1 MQFGWLKLLEDMLT
15 RIRQLLELIRFSH
28 TLFALP
34 FALLA
39 ALMAW
44 RINVESNRI
53 LDWMNESALRMQR
66 ATPLM
71 TAEHDGY
78 GLLAAPQLQT
88 VQQPFRWQELL
99 GILMC
104 MVSARSAAMAFN
116 RLADRKIDALN
127 PRTAGRHLPAGILP
141 MRIVTSFAA
150 MSSAAF
156 IASTLMFLP
165 NRLPLFLSVPVL
177 LFLLGYSYTKR
188 FTALAHF
195 WLGAALMLA
204 PISAWIAIRGEVVLV
219 NPSDL
224 LPVIVLGGAV
234 MLWVS
239 GFDIIYACQD
249 ADFDRSQKLHSVPA
263 RLGVAGALRL
273 AAVCHASA
281 VVLLLLLPTVYPFFG
296 WIYYTA
302 VAAIAVL
309 LIYEHAIVRPGDL
322 ARINTA
328 FFNVNAIISLGLLVV
343 GAIDLW
349 W

>member
-1 MQFGWLKLLEDMLT
+1 MLT

-44 RINVESNRI
+44 RLNWEMAI
-53 LDWMNESALRMQR
+53 
-66 ATPLM
+66 T
-71 TAEHDGY
+71 DGSIQQFY
-78 GLLAAPQLQT
+78 G
-88 VQQPFRWQELL
+88 FRWQELL

-104 MVSARSAAMAFN
+104 MVAARSAAMAFN

-127 PRTAGRHLPAGILP
+127 PRTASRHLPAGILP
-141 MRIVTSFAA
+141 MRIVTSFAV

-177 LFLLGYSYTKR
+177 LFLLAYSYTKR

-204 PISAWIAIRGEVVLV
+204 PISAWIAIRGEVVMHH
-219 NPSDL
+219 PADL

-249 ADFDRSQKLHSVPA
+249 ADFDRSHHLHSVPA
-263 RLGVAGALRL
+263 RLGVAKALQL
-273 AAVCHASA
+273 AAACHAGT
-281 VVLLLLLPTVYPFFG
+281 VVLLLLLPNVYPFFG
-296 WIYYTA
+296 WIYYAA

-309 LIYEHAIVRPGDL
+309 LIYEHSIVRPNDL
-322 ARINTA
+322 ARVNTA
-328 FFNVNAIISLGLLVV
+328 FFNVNAVISMGLLVV

-349 W
+349 L

>member
-1 MQFGWLKLLEDMLT
+1 MLT

-44 RINVESNRI
+44 RANSQNKHLV
-53 LDWMNESALRMQR
+53 DWVNGVTQRMQR
-66 ATPLM
+66 ATPTLNV
-71 TAEHDGY
+71 EVHDSY
-78 GLLAAPQLQT
+78 GLMSPTMLDA
-88 VQQPFRWQELL
+88 VQPFRWQELL

-104 MVSARSAAMAFN
+104 MVAARSAAMAFN

-127 PRTAGRHLPAGILP
+127 PRTAGRHLPAGILS
-141 MRIVTSFAA
+141 MKLVTSFAI

-177 LFLLGYSYTKR
+177 LFLFGYSFTKR

-204 PISAWIAIRGEVVLV
+204 PISAWIAIRGEVVMV
-219 NPSDL
+219 NPADL

-249 ADFDRSQKLHSVPA
+249 AEFDRSHKLHSVPS

-273 AAVCHASA
+273 AAACHAGT
-281 VVLLLLLPTVYPFFG
+281 VVLLLLLPSVYPFFG
-296 WIYYTA
+296 AIYYTA
-302 VAAIAVL
+302 IAAIAVL
-309 LIYEHAIVRPGDL
+309 LIYEHSIVRPHDL
-322 ARINTA
+322 ARVNTA
-328 FFNVNAIISLGLLVV
+328 FFNVNAVISMGLLVV

-349 W
+349 F

>member
-1 MQFGWLKLLEDMLT
+1 MLT

-44 RINVESNRI
+44 R
-53 LDWMNESALRMQR
+53 MNCE
-66 ATPLM
+66 
-71 TAEHDGY
+71 
-78 GLLAAPQLQT
+78 QLQAET
-88 VQQPFRWQELL
+88 AINKFIEKMGRGGARHDDYGIGLVTSFRWQELL

-116 RLADRKIDALN
+116 RLADQKIDALN
-127 PRTAGRHLPAGILP
+127 PRTAGRHLPAGILS
-141 MRIVTSFAA
+141 MRMVTSFAV

-177 LFLLGYSYTKR
+177 LFLLAYSYTKR

-204 PISAWIAIRGEVVLV
+204 PISAWIAIRGEVVMV
-219 NPSDL
+219 NPADL

-249 ADFDRSQKLHSVPA
+249 AEFDRSHNLHSVPA

-273 AAVCHASA
+273 AAACHAGT
-281 VVLLLLLPTVYPFFG
+281 VVLLLLLPSVYPFFG
-296 WIYYTA
+296 WMHYTA

-309 LIYEHAIVRPGDL
+309 LVYEHSIVRPNDL
-322 ARINTA
+322 ARVNTA
-328 FFNVNAIISLGLLVV
+328 FFNVNAVISMGLLVV

>member
-1 MQFGWLKLLEDMLT
+1 MLA
-15 RIRQLLELIRFSH
+15 RIRQLLELIRFNH

-44 RINVESNRI
+44 RINTVESKFCTNM
-53 LDWMNESALRMQR
+53 LDSTPPYSVPRFRLAEIQR
-66 ATPLM
+66 LFS
-71 TAEHDGY
+71 
-78 GLLAAPQLQT
+78 
-88 VQQPFRWQELL
+88 QQHEMLSSPPYLEIRWQDLF

-127 PRTAGRHLPAGILP
+127 PRTAGRHLPAGILS
-141 MRIVTSFAA
+141 MKIVTSFAV

-177 LFLLGYSYTKR
+177 LFLLAYSYTKR

-204 PISAWIAIRGEVVLV
+204 PISAWIAIRGEVVIV

-249 ADFDRSQKLHSVPA
+249 AEFDRSHKLHSVPA

-273 AAVCHASA
+273 AAACHAGT
-281 VVLLLLLPTVYPFFG
+281 VVLLLVLPSVYPFFG
-296 WIYYTA
+296 WMYYTA

-309 LIYEHAIVRPGDL
+309 LIYEHSIVRPNDL
-322 ARINTA
+322 ARVNTA
-328 FFNVNAIISLGLLVV
+328 FFNVNAVISMGLLVV